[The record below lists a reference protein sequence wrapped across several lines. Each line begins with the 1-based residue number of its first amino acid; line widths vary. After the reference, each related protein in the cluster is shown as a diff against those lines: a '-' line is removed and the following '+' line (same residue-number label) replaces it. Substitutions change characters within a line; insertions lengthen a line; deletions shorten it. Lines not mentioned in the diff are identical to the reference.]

1 MLSPTEILS
10 ENGPLADLITGFTAR
25 SQQQEL
31 AETIISAIHDGES
44 LICEAGTG
52 TGKTFAYLVPAILS
66 GRKVLIST
74 GTKHLQDQLFKRD
87 LPLVRKALNIPIN
100 IALLKGRS
108 NYLCLH
114 RLTSAEIDGTHLP
127 KASRALLVDIRRWS
141 QQSSS
146 GDLAELT
153 DIPED
158 AGVRSVVTSTAENC
172 LGQECDAYDKCFVFK
187 ARRHANEADLT
198 VVNHHLYL
206 ADMNLRQQGYG
217 ELLPAA
223 DIVIFDEA
231 HQLPALASKFF
242 SQTLSARQIQELL
255 RDSKSAY
262 FAEAA
267 DLPEFL
273 QMLDKVEKAV
283 RDLRLSFGRDDLRIA
298 WQDIKSQQQVSE
310 SLNGLLTTSDTL
322 QQLLKN
328 FADRGK
334 QLDSCYK
341 RLTTILDMLACFVE
355 PETGEFIQWLETRG
369 KGFFF
374 HQTPLDV
381 AEIFQARL
389 SEYECRHIYTSA
401 TLTVNNHF
409 KHFTGQLGLDDIKA
423 ESWQSPFDFKKQAL
437 LYLPEG
443 LPEPRDI
450 NYTERVVETAIP
462 VLKTTQGRAFF
473 LFTSHRA
480 LRIAAETITDQID
493 YPVLV
498 QGDAPRTELLE
509 TFRTT
514 RHAVL
519 LGTSSFWEGVDVKGQ
534 ALSCVIIDKL
544 PFASPDDPV
553 LKARMKKLQEQGRN
567 PFMEYQLPEAVL
579 TLKQGIGRLI
589 RDRQDYGVLMI
600 CDPRLKTKA
609 YGKVFLRSLPKM
621 QLTHSLSDVE
631 TFFHAHE
638 KA

>member
-10 ENGPLADLITGFTAR
+10 EDGPLADLITGFTAR
-25 SQQQEL
+25 TQQQEL
-31 AETIISAIHDGES
+31 AETIISAMHDGES

-74 GTKHLQDQLFKRD
+74 GTKHLQDQLFRRD

-100 IALLKGRS
+100 VALLKGRS

-114 RLTSAEIDGTHLP
+114 RLTLAEHAGADLH
-127 KASRALLVDIRRWS
+127 KASQALLVDIRRWS
-141 QQSSS
+141 HQSSS

-172 LGQECDAYDKCFVFK
+172 LGQECDDYDKCFVFK

-198 VVNHHLYL
+198 IVNHHLYL

-231 HQLPALASKFF
+231 HQLPALASEFF

-255 RDSKSAY
+255 RDAKSAY
-262 FAEAA
+262 FTEAA

-273 QMLDKVEKAV
+273 QMLDNVEKAL
-283 RDLRLSFGRDDLRIA
+283 RDLRLSFARQDLRIT

-328 FADRGK
+328 FAGRGK
-334 QLDSCYK
+334 QLDNCYK
-341 RLTTILDMLACFVE
+341 RLTTILDTLACFSE

-369 KGFFF
+369 RGYFF
-374 HQTPLDV
+374 HQTPLDI
-381 AEIFQARL
+381 AETFQTHL
-389 SEYECRHIYTSA
+389 SVYECIHIYMSA

-409 KHFTGQLGLDDIKA
+409 KHFTGQLGLDDIRA
-423 ESWQSPFDFKKQAL
+423 ESWQSPFDFNKQAL

-450 NYTERVVETAIP
+450 SYTERVVEVVIP

-480 LRIAAETITDQID
+480 LRIAAESITDQID

-544 PFASPDDPV
+544 PFATPDDPV

-609 YGKVFLRSLPKM
+609 YGKVFLRSLPEM
-621 QLTHSLSDVE
+621 QSTHSLSDVE
-631 TFFHAHE
+631 TFFNAHE
-638 KA
+638 MA